1 MRKIICL
8 NNISK
13 IGLKALPHDYQITTD
28 MAEADAVLVRSANML
43 EMPLPENVLAVA
55 RAGAGV
61 NNIPLEPYA
70 KQGVVVFNTPGANA
84 NAVKELTVA
93 GMLLAVRDI
102 HGGIKWIEGNKSD
115 PDINKNME
123 KAKAAFA
130 GTELLGKTLGV
141 VGLGAVG
148 AYIAGAGGALG
159 MNVIGYE
166 AAPEGVLPQNKSK
179 LPPNIVFAATIEE
192 LYEEADFISL
202 NVPLLPATKGMI
214 NKDSI
219 ALMKDGVIILNLA
232 RDAIVND
239 EDMRAAL
246 QSKKVRKYVTDFPN
260 YATANMEGV
269 IAMPHLG
276 ASTEEAEDNCAY
288 MAANQL
294 VDFIEN
300 GNITNSVNYP
310 NICAGPFIEGR
321 RLVILHENKD
331 KLGTTIIETVGAR
344 RKIVQSISKTRGN
357 YGITLID
364 FMPDHEHEHGESH
377 ECGSHACLGEE
388 IAALPGVL
396 RVRPIK

>member
-1 MRKIICL
+1 MRKVICL

-13 IGLKALPHDYQITTD
+13 VGLKALPSTYAITTEVN
-28 MAEADAVLVRSANML
+28 EADAVLVRSANML
-43 EMPLPENVLAVA
+43 EMSLPNNILAVA

-70 KQGVVVFNTPGANA
+70 RQGVVVFNTPGANA

-93 GMLLAVRDI
+93 GMLLAARDI
-102 HGGIKWIEGNKSD
+102 HGGIKWIEANRND
-115 PDINKNME
+115 PDIAKNME
-123 KAKAAFA
+123 KAKVAFT
-130 GTELLGKTLGV
+130 GTEIMGKTLGV

-166 AAPEGVLPQNKSK
+166 AAPEGVLPQNKGK
-179 LPPNIVFAATIEE
+179 LPANIVFASTIEE

-202 NVPLLPATKGMI
+202 NVPLLPSTKGMI
-214 NKDSI
+214 NKNSI
-219 ALMKDGVIILNLA
+219 ALMKDGVVIMNLA

-239 EDMRAAL
+239 EDIRVAL
-246 QSKKVRKYVTDFPN
+246 QTKKVRKYVTDFPTT
-260 YATANMEGV
+260 ATANMEGV

-276 ASTEEAEDNCAY
+276 ASTEEAEDNCAF

-300 GNITNSVNYP
+300 GNITNSVNFP

-321 RLVILHENKD
+321 RLVILHENRD
-331 KLGTTIIETVGAR
+331 KLAASIIELVSSR
-344 RKIVQSISKTRGN
+344 RKVVQSISKARGF
-357 YGITLID
+357 YGVTLID
-364 FMPDHEHEHGESH
+364 FVPEHQGAHDEHH
-377 ECGSHACLGEE
+377 ECHGGCLGEE
-388 IAALPGVL
+388 IAALAGVM